1 MTTYHLNEEEELI
14 KRCVKNERKAQ
25 KILYDRYAPLMLSLC
40 LRYVRSADVAQ
51 DVLQDGF
58 VKVFSKISE
67 FRFQGSFEGWLRR
80 VFVTTSLELLRKN
93 DLLAY
98 AEDVS
103 QIEKE
108 DELVYDVIDTITANE
123 ILNVIADLPDG
134 YRTVF
139 NLFAI
144 EGYSHKEIA
153 SILQITETTSCT
165 QFLRAR
171 KALQTKLIKLYSL
184 DVQFKSK

>member
-1 MTTYHLNEEEELI
+1 MTTYHLYEEDELI
-14 KRCVKNERKAQ
+14 KRCVKNDRKAQ
-25 KILYDRYAPLMLSLC
+25 KLIYDRYAPSMLSLC
-40 LRYVRSADVAQ
+40 VRYVRSADVAQ

-58 VKVFSKISE
+58 VKVFTKISE

-80 VFVTTSLELLRKN
+80 IFVTTSLELLRRN
-93 DLLAY
+93 DVLSFADDLT
-98 AEDVS
+98 
-103 QIEKE
+103 QIERV
-108 DELVYDVIDTITANE
+108 DEFMHDVIDSISANE
-123 ILNVIADLPDG
+123 ILKLVADLPEG

-153 SILQITETTSCT
+153 SILKITETTSCT

-171 KALQTKLIKLYSL
+171 KALQTKLVKQYSI
-184 DVQFKSK
+184 DVRS